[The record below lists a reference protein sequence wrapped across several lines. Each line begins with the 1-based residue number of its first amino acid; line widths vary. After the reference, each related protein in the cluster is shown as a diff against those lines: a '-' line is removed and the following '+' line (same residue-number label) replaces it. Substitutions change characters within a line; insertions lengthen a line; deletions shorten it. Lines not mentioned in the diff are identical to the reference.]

1 MEIKYSR
8 KQYIITK
15 ECDHRTYWSQF
26 VTDGVKELVLRH
38 IPKEKLMASEDPHF
52 NDIPLQR
59 WDRLHALVPQYV
71 KNAICDSNASMYPP
85 GTEGG
90 YSMSDMTCLLKEA
103 ARQIVERER
112 EAEGHL
118 PPTET

>member
-1 MEIKYSR
+1 MKIKYTR
-8 KQYIITK
+8 KQFIINK

-26 VTDGVKELVLRH
+26 VTEGVKELVLRH
-38 IPKEKLMASEDPHF
+38 IPKDKLMAAEYPHF

-59 WDRLHALVPQYV
+59 WDRMHVGVPQYV

-90 YSMSDMTCLLKEA
+90 YSLSDMVCVLKEA
-103 ARQIVERER
+103 ARQIVEREKGVR
-112 EAEGHL
+112 LNCGRR
-118 PPTET
+118 